1 MGTLKKIKENKTLT
15 EQIYDELKSAI
26 IELELKPGEFV
37 TEEYLAEQLGVSR
50 TPLKSAISKLIFEGL
65 MAYEVGKGTYIS
77 ELTYDQLRNYFQVRQ
92 ALEPLS
98 VELAKKN
105 CTDAFLKELK
115 DIVAEQEF
123 VTFKYVDF
131 PKRFFDADIRF
142 HVAIAKA
149 GGNEY
154 LANLIEPIMV
164 NCSRF
169 LYTDGSQE
177 VLNKAIEEHHQII
190 DAIENGDVE
199 EAKSMIKNHVENSM
213 RRLVIVPE
221 NEDEKKS
228 RGSIKGKRIE
238 K

>member
-50 TPLKSAISKLIFEGL
+50 TPLKSAISKLI
-65 MAYEVGKGTYIS
+65 
-77 ELTYDQLRNYFQVRQ
+77 
-92 ALEPLS
+92 
-98 VELAKKN
+98 
-105 CTDAFLKELK
+105 LKELK

-190 DAIENGDVE
+190 DAIENSDVE

-213 RRLVIVPE
+213 RRLVIVPD

>member
-123 VTFKYVDF
+123 VTVKYVDF
-131 PKRFFDADIRF
+131 PRD
-142 HVAIAKA
+142 
-149 GGNEY
+149 
-154 LANLIEPIMV
+154 
-164 NCSRF
+164 F
-169 LYTDGSQE
+169 LT
-177 VLNKAIEEHHQII
+177 LT
-190 DAIENGDVE
+190 
-199 EAKSMIKNHVENSM
+199 
-213 RRLVIVPE
+213 
-221 NEDEKKS
+221 
-228 RGSIKGKRIE
+228 
-238 K
+238 

>member
-1 MGTLKKIKENKTLT
+1 
-15 EQIYDELKSAI
+15 
-26 IELELKPGEFV
+26 
-37 TEEYLAEQLGVSR
+37 
-50 TPLKSAISKLIFEGL
+50 
-65 MAYEVGKGTYIS
+65 
-77 ELTYDQLRNYFQVRQ
+77 
-92 ALEPLS
+92 
-98 VELAKKN
+98 
-105 CTDAFLKELK
+105 
-115 DIVAEQEF
+115 
-123 VTFKYVDF
+123 
-131 PKRFFDADIRF
+131 
-142 HVAIAKA
+142 
-149 GGNEY
+149 
-154 LANLIEPIMV
+154 MV

-213 RRLVIVPE
+213 RRLVIVPD